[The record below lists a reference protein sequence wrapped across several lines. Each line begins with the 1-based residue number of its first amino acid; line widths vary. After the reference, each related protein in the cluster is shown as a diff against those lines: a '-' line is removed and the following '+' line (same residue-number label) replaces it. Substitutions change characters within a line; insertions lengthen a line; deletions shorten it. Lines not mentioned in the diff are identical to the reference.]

1 MTDGGHISDEF
12 FMMVADGTVNVDVFG
27 NITGGNGSSI
37 DDFDGFWVFQLV
49 TGKIVLAGEFVIHEG
64 ISSAS
69 TVNKGM
75 GVNS

>member
-1 MTDGGHISDEF
+1 MTNGGHISDEF
-12 FMMVADGTVNVDVFG
+12 FMMVTNGTVNVDVFG
-27 NITGGNGSSI
+27 NITRGNRSSI
-37 DDFDGFWVFQLV
+37 NEFDGFWGFQLV
-49 TGKIVLAGEFVIHEG
+49 TGKVVLAGEFVIHQG

>member
-1 MTDGGHISDEF
+1 MTNGGHISDEF

-37 DDFDGFWVFQLV
+37 DDFDGFWGFQLV
-49 TGKIVLAGEFVIHEG
+49 TGKTVLAGKFVIDEG

-69 TVNKGM
+69 TVNKGI
-75 GVNS
+75 GINS